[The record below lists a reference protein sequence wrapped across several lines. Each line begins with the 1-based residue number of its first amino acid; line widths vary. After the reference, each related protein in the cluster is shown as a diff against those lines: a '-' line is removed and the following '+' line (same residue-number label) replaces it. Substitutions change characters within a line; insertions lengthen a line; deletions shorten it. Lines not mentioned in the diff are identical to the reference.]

1 MRTLSGGVLCLME
14 DAFGSGGAGRGRPMR
29 LIRSIQFCCPRP
41 ASWSTKLDGYKTLQQ
56 PGCARSLQSFHA
68 DHEIAAWASPSPRRF
83 PGLQGAASK
92 AKSVLRLQGFRCEW
106 AAGGNV
112 QESVGQHSGEKAVTR
127 LRTEWCGQTEWC
139 GVVARNRTARAA
151 GEAGGR
157 WGSASAGG
165 GEALRGRRVE
175 GLSAAFSTAAGWR
188 RRCPAGGG
196 GRGCPA
202 CCRISGR
209 AGLFPFARWCWGLAP
224 GGP

>member
-1 MRTLSGGVLCLME
+1 MRGCASWKTALGDEGCASRKTFFGGVCVSWGTRSGGVLCLME
-14 DAFGSGGAGRGRPMR
+14 DAFGWDSVPDGG
-29 LIRSIQFCCPRP
+29 
-41 ASWSTKLDGYKTLQQ
+41 
-56 PGCARSLQSFHA
+56 
-68 DHEIAAWASPSPRRF
+68 RF

-188 RRCPAGGG
+188 RPCPAGGG

-224 GGP
+224 DGP